1 MATIVLSAVGGA
13 AGAAI
18 GGNVL
23 GLSSVVIGRAIGA
36 TAGYWIDQQILG
48 VGSEA
53 VETGRVERFRLQGAS
68 EGTYRSG
75 PSFYVRPI
83 RKPVA
88 GTVRV
93 GVNGEALVETLHFD
107 VDLATGVIRFRD
119 PPDVGVQVTAG
130 FEFDVPVR
138 FDTDRIQTSVESF
151 HAGDTPN
158 VPILEVRI
166 P

>member
-68 EGTYRSG
+68 EGDPVTQVFGR
-75 PSFYVRPI
+75 VR
-83 RKPVA
+83 VA
-88 GTVRV
+88 GQVIWATQFLETVSV
-93 GVNGEALVETLHFD
+93 
-107 VDLATGVIRFRD
+107 TGGGSGKGI
-119 PPDVGVQVTAG
+119 
-130 FEFDVPVR
+130 
-138 FDTDRIQTSVESF
+138 TDS
-151 HAGDTPN
+151 G
-158 VPILEVRI
+158 
-166 P
+166 